1 MRECV
6 KSMKR
11 VKMACPITGGK
22 CLECP
27 VYRGRHF
34 YLCFTKDEESLEAI
48 REIRNKHRLELE
60 QADGTFGI
68 ADFFNIPDSPT
79 WLHNIEDVFF
89 HNKE

>member
-1 MRECV
+1 MR
-6 KSMKR
+6 R
-11 VKMACPITGGK
+11 VKMACPITGGM

-34 YLCFTKDEESLEAI
+34 NLCFSKDEESKEAL
-48 REIRNKHRLELE
+48 REILIRRRLEQE
-60 QADGTFGI
+60 NADGTFGI

-89 HNKE
+89 HKKE